1 MMGSFYEIN
10 QHIRGIAM
18 TLYVIGFAGILY
30 SFMGAIAYKVHRK
43 LVIKYAICL
52 AIESIILY
60 GLFLG
65 FHCIKHNVDI
75 IAPATYIG
83 KIPSI
88 IIVIISFVNVPL
100 SVVYLFNL
108 KKWVETHV
116 SFISLKEGIDAL
128 PIGICFYTIDGL
140 SLLIN
145 SKMEEL
151 CYNITGHA
159 LFNGKNYCKVTCRP
173 E

>member
-60 GLFLG
+60 GLFQ
-65 FHCIKHNVDI
+65 
-75 IAPATYIG
+75 
-83 KIPSI
+83 
-88 IIVIISFVNVPL
+88 
-100 SVVYLFNL
+100 
-108 KKWVETHV
+108 
-116 SFISLKEGIDAL
+116 
-128 PIGICFYTIDGL
+128 
-140 SLLIN
+140 LL
-145 SKMEEL
+145 
-151 CYNITGHA
+151 Y
-159 LFNGKNYCKVTCRP
+159 
-173 E
+173 